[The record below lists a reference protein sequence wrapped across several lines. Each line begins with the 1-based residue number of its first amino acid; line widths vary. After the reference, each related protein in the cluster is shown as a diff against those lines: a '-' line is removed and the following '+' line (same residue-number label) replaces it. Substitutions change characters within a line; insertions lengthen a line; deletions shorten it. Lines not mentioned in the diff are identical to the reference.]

1 MREFTKKEI
10 LRQDFVD
17 NEVFDLINKLLSPTA
32 SIDWDIEIIGNVR
45 DAIRREVTDRQIM
58 SEQELYPYRAI

>member
-45 DAIRREVTDRQIM
+45 DAIRREVTDRETP
-58 SEQELYPYRAI
+58 SEGK